1 MSLVK
6 LACPACGCLCDDIDV
21 ELEGNRIKRIENA
34 CAKGASIFYSGEN
47 PDRRNSC
54 QIDGQE
60 VPLEKAIEEAAYLLK
75 RSSRRLIFGLDNST
89 LEAQAI
95 GIELAQTLG
104 SVLDDSSSFCQGALI
119 EKILDGTIPS
129 CSLPEVKDN
138 ADLLIY
144 WGSNPSHTHPR
155 HLSKFSYYSYTEYN
169 ELGWLPKVKLGCVEV
184 RETEV
189 SSLSNPFFKLKP
201 GEDKDFIEAIL
212 TAARRSGSN
221 PGEEADEAKAFTE
234 LVKSSHFCV
243 IFVGLGLTYALDGD
257 FRLFAEMVQ
266 EFNPSTRIAVI
277 PMVGHYNMRGFNQ
290 SLYQRIGYVNKVS
303 FAGAISYGDEYS
315 FLEQVRNHLADCVLI
330 VGSNPFSNLPYS
342 IMKELQGVP
351 VICLDPFATTTTKA
365 AHVVIGTAI
374 SGLECD
380 GRALRMDG
388 EEIKLTQARVSNYPS
403 DEEVLGRLLDR
414 LSR

>member
-1 MSLVK
+1 MSLIK
-6 LACPACGCLCDDIDV
+6 LACPACSCLCDDIEV

-34 CAKGASIFYSGEN
+34 CAKGAGMFYSGEN
-47 PDRRNSC
+47 PDRRNSSL
-54 QIDGQE
+54 IDGQE
-60 VPLEKAIEEAAYLLK
+60 VPLEKAIEEAAYLLE

-89 LEAQAI
+89 LEAQAV

-104 SVLDDSSSFCQGALI
+104 SALDDSSSFCQGALI

-144 WGSNPSHTHPR
+144 WGSNPSHAHPR
-155 HLSKFSYYSYTEYN
+155 HLSKFSYYAYTEYD
-169 ELGWLPKVKLGCVEV
+169 ELGWLPKVKLSSVEV

-201 GEDKDFIEAIL
+201 GEDKDFIRTIL
-212 TAARRSGSN
+212 TAARHSGSN
-221 PGEEADEAKAFTE
+221 PGEEADEAKAFAE

-257 FRLFAEMVQ
+257 FRLFSDMVQ
-266 EFNPSTRIAVI
+266 ELNLSTRIAVI
-277 PMVGHYNMRGFNQ
+277 PMVGHFNMRGFNQ
-290 SLYQRIGYVNKVS
+290 SLYQRTGYVNKMS
-303 FAGAISYGDEYS
+303 FAGAISHGDEYS
-315 FLEQVRNHLADCVLI
+315 FLEQVRNHLVDCVLI

-342 IMKELQGVP
+342 IMKELQEVP

-365 AHVVIGTAI
+365 AHIAIGTAI
-374 SGLECD
+374 SGLECA

-388 EEIKLTQARVSNYPS
+388 EEIKLTQAKVSNYPS
-403 DEEVLGRLLDR
+403 DEEVLGRLLER
-414 LSR
+414 VS

>member
-1 MSLVK
+1 MNPVK
-6 LACPACGCLCDDIDV
+6 LACPACSCLCDDIEV
-21 ELEGNRIKRIENA
+21 EIEGNRIKRMENA
-34 CAKGASIFYSGEN
+34 CAKGASFLYSGEN
-47 PDRRNSC
+47 LERRNSSHM
-54 QIDGQE
+54 DGSE

-75 RSSRRLIFGLDNST
+75 RSPRRLIFGLDNST

-104 SVLDDSSSFCQGALI
+104 AVLDDASSFCQGALI
-119 EKILDGTIPS
+119 EQILDGTIPS
-129 CSLPEVKDN
+129 CSLSEVKDN

-144 WGSNPSHTHPR
+144 WGSNPSHSHPR
-155 HLSKFSYYSYTEYN
+155 HLSKFSYYAYSEYS
-169 ELGWLPKVKLGCVEV
+169 EEGWLPKVKLSCVEV

-189 SSLSNPFFKLKP
+189 SSLSNPRFRLKP
-201 GEDKDFIEAIL
+201 GEDQDFIKAIL
-212 TAARRSGSN
+212 TVLRK
-221 PGEEADEAKAFTE
+221 GEGTGEAKAFTE
-234 LVKSSHFCV
+234 LIRDSRFCV

-266 EFNPSTRIAVI
+266 EFSLSTRIAVM
-277 PMVGHYNMRGFNQ
+277 PMVGHFNMRGFNQ
-290 SLYQRIGYVNKVS
+290 SLCQRTGYINKVN
-303 FAGAISYGDEYS
+303 FAAAISYGDEYS
-315 FLEQVRNHLADCVLI
+315 FLEQIRNHLADCVLI

-342 IMKELQGVP
+342 LMKELQGVP

-388 EEIKLTQARVSNYPS
+388 EEIKLTQAKASNYPS
-403 DEEVLGRLLDR
+403 DEEVLRHLLDR
-414 LSR
+414 VN